1 MGKKFEISEDDL
13 QKLLSNATKQ
23 GIELGQQMVKSK
35 QAIPITSPAFNAQRL
50 FMQGRHPHLRTE
62 IEEIFTN
69 KGIRDGRGLATDAYF
84 CVGEGDIQYLV
95 RKLSQS
101 AFNVTK
107 NEQIPIGERL
117 SALRFYDRIADEW
130 LDCAKKHIPNYQ

>member
-84 CVGEGDIQYLV
+84 CVGEATFNTWFANSRRVRLTLLKTNKFQLV
-95 RKLSQS
+95 KGS
-101 AFNVTK
+101 VH
-107 NEQIPIGERL
+107 
-117 SALRFYDRIADEW
+117 
-130 LDCAKKHIPNYQ
+130 CASMIE